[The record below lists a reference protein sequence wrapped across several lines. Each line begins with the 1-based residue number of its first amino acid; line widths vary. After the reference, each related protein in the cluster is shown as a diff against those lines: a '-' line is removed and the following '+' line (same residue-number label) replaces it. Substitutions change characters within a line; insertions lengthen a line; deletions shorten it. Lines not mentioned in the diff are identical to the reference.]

1 MENMLE
7 DLLND
12 ILKEENVLVSINVG
26 GAIIE
31 MRVNKDLQ
39 YRTRENWITIGDNDG
54 PCHMHI
60 NKNEVKE
67 IRFVRG
73 KKETKTSYSIR
84 LMNAKDERLIA
95 VFFTRMQDE
104 NGNPVKE
111 RIERYEYIFKKY
123 GSKEVIPLHN

>member
-1 MENMLE
+1 MLE
-7 DLLND
+7 NLLND

-39 YRTRENWITIGDNDG
+39 YRTRKNWITVGDNDG

-67 IRFVRG
+67 IRFVRE

-84 LMNAKDERLIA
+84 LMNANDERLIA

-111 RIERYEYIFKKY
+111 RIERYECIFKKY

>member
-67 IRFVRG
+67 IRFVRE
-73 KKETKTSYSIR
+73 KMAFHK
-84 LMNAKDERLIA
+84 
-95 VFFTRMQDE
+95 
-104 NGNPVKE
+104 
-111 RIERYEYIFKKY
+111 
-123 GSKEVIPLHN
+123 